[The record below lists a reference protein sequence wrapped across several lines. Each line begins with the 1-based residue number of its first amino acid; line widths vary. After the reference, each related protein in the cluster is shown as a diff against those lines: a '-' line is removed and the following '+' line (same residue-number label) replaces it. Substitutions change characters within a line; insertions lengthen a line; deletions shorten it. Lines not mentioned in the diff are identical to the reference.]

1 MLIASA
7 AGSAGK
13 EFFSGST
20 EKNGNEEENTQGR
33 CARKEGRR
41 RRASQARQK
50 DGDEATQ

>member
-20 EKNGNEEENTQGR
+20 EKNGSQEENTQGR
-33 CARKEGRR
+33 RAREEGRR
-41 RRASQARQK
+41 QRAAQARQK